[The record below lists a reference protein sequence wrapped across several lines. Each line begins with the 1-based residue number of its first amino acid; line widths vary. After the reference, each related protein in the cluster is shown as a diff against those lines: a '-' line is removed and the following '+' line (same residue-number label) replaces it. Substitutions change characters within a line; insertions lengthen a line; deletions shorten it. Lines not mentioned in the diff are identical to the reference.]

1 MKDKIVVTCIRNP
14 FKPIESQDTKYIDCL
29 QPVSLQEIIR
39 NYYPAPLDT
48 AFDVAVSVNG
58 RLLPENTIISDY
70 EINPGDFVA
79 FCAVPKGGGGGG
91 GKDIARSVAMLA
103 LVVVTAFVL
112 PPLIEGPLL
121 LMGAQ
126 IGTMVAGSLLINA
139 LLPPSIPDIEGFDTG
154 DYSNSPTYSWEPMS
168 NLYQENIALP
178 VLYGTHR
185 VTPPCIGRYV
195 STDGDKQYLN
205 LLYAIAGHYIDSID
219 DIEINDT
226 PIDYYSDIEVEKRYG
241 EINQTAIPFF
251 QDTFSDQAINT
262 PLTTSY
268 TTKQTL
274 GNSVSSIGIGISL
287 PQGLFYVNNSGG
299 LDQQSVAF
307 QIQYRR
313 VGYLTWQDYGEVT
326 ITEATNSAV
335 RRYYLISG
343 LTPDQ
348 YEVRIKLSSALPT
361 GSRYRNLTYWEYM
374 QEIVADDFTYPGIA
388 LLGLKVL
395 ATDQLSGS
403 TPRVTCLV
411 ARNNVSV
418 YTGSG
423 YENKPAMSP
432 AWVCYDILHNE
443 NCGDIPYSKI
453 IYEKFSEWA
462 DRCSE
467 KGYTCNIYFDSAMNL
482 RKALDTVSQLGR
494 GTVIQIGSKF
504 SVVYDS
510 EDLPVQRFM
519 FTMGNIIK
527 DSFQETWLSTDERAN
542 VIEVTYY
549 DEELNYSKQTITLEQ
564 AGLNTDVEL
573 KPTQIDLLGCTSR
586 DMAVKHAKY
595 LMNCNRYLTN
605 TVSFNADVDAIACLP
620 GDVIEVAHDV
630 PQWGYSGR
638 IVSATSGSVTLDRE
652 VTLYPS
658 ETYVVTIQHYDTDDR
673 ETRYVSS
680 VGQQTTT
687 DTLSIT
693 QNWTRTPS
701 KYALYSFGKVNQ
713 ATKLFR
719 VLNIS
724 RASDMQ
730 RKITALE
737 YWPDVYDDS
746 VELPYF
752 TNISDLAPVIGLQ
765 ATENLKF
772 GADGSVKNIISLTWR
787 GSAIKWY
794 VYISKISEIGP
805 WTLLGTTYNP
815 FYEVENLIPGK
826 TYYFAVNNKPNPYEF
841 LPVSVEFTGKSYVPT
856 QPTGLTATLSGQFI
870 VLNWTANA
878 DIGTYGYNI
887 YLNDS
892 LLVSN
897 YTGNRYTYRGNLTAG
912 TYNFKITALNR
923 NLEESDYSQTASI
936 SISAPSTPSPSY
948 SISGEIVTIYWTS
961 CQTSLPISHYT
972 VNGTNIGLATRYQVR
987 ITWTG
992 TQTFYVKAVDVAG
1005 NESGTGSVDVTITAV
1020 PTPTGLTA
1028 TGGVYSIILTAS
1040 VTIPEGGVLEVWSA
1054 TVNNRANAVK
1064 IGDATSTTFTHTG
1077 LGLVDIRYYWVRVRD
1092 KYGTVGDWYPSSAT
1106 NGVQGQTS
1114 TDPTDYLTILEGE
1127 ITEDQL
1133 SQELSSRINI
1143 IDHDYVYETG
1153 VYEYTDPFTMVFG
1166 GLDKMVDS
1174 IYTTVVSHDTSIED
1188 LITETQEH
1196 AAAITVLQ
1204 SEIAGLTT
1212 EEWSNTE
1219 SYIVGRYVVH
1229 DGKVYRCIQGY
1240 TPPPAY
1246 EPGETGSEEYWEDVQ
1261 AIINLVTEIDQRV
1274 DELEGTIVTKVSQT
1288 DFNALSNTVSSHTS
1302 SIAQL
1307 SNEIALKVSQSD
1319 FDAFGL
1325 LFMPDFDEDSYYSI
1339 NDWVKYG
1346 GSTYRC
1352 IQDIDFTPAPT
1363 PGVTE
1368 GWEEYWSE
1376 EEFAD
1381 TFSTYMSQVD
1391 INTTNISLY
1400 SGAITGDITYL
1411 FDNDETRTFENGVYV
1426 EDASDVE
1433 DIDLRLTQAGI
1444 EIDGINATIEL
1455 HADYIDGLDNRIS
1468 TAEAD
1473 IDGLNAQIALKASQT
1488 DFDELESRVS
1498 AAEVVIDGYTSTIG
1512 LHTSQISSLQSET
1525 SSLDNRLD
1533 TAETTISSHSSTLS
1547 NYGSRLTSAE
1557 TTISTHTSSI
1567 SNHETRISSAE
1578 TAISAGQAGTWS
1590 SISEKLTTAT
1600 YNSDQKD
1607 TNSYL
1612 RVAAL
1617 ENRFLVYD
1625 TQNVQNW
1632 NNSTTYYPGTIV
1644 KSGSTY
1650 YRCIKQSYN
1659 NQPPNS
1665 TYWVAISEGLVSQWT
1680 LKLNTNGRVAG
1691 MGMMLDSSTG
1701 SEFVILADKFKIMR
1715 PDETGN
1721 PVQIF
1726 TAGTING
1733 VNSVGISGDLI
1744 IDGSILARNIGTNEI
1759 ITQSANIKDGI
1770 ITNAKIASLDAG
1782 KITSGYIS
1790 ADRIQA
1796 GTIAVDKLTTGEF
1809 KSKIFTISVESGSG
1823 DSVIRAGKTDF
1834 DNTESGFI
1842 LGIDDSDSGKA
1853 KFFIGNNQK
1862 YINWDGKTFS
1872 VRGVIDIENIGV
1884 SWVKRNV
1891 PVKANY
1897 GDVCWSPDLSLFVAV
1912 GYAGTTSIV
1921 ITSPT
1926 GVQWTQR
1933 TVSFSGSWKGVCW
1946 SPDLELFCA
1955 VGESGKVMTSPDGI
1969 SWTERTGA
1977 SGDWR
1982 KVCWSPELGLF
1993 CAVASA
1999 GIYRIMTSPNGID
2012 WTQRGN
2018 TGVLYDICWSSDLEL
2033 FVAVGVDTV
2042 KYSSDGINWSNASIT
2057 YPGGYSSNLALT
2069 AVCWSEDLTKF
2080 IAVGYLSDYG
2090 SISYVSTNGTSWSN
2104 YNDMEMAYTP
2114 YAVCWVPEV
2123 SLVVAIGSQSCWTS
2137 LDGLNWVDHYFSS
2150 SEIYYGLAY
2159 APTVPRLVAIGGVSW
2174 SNYHCKT
2181 S

>member
-48 AFDVAVSVNG
+48 AFDVAVAVNG

-112 PPLIEGPLL
+112 PPLIEAPLL

-139 LLPPSIPDIEGFDTG
+139 LLPPSTPDIEGFDTG

-313 VGYLTWQDYGEVT
+313 VGYPTWQDYGEVT

-348 YEVRIKLSSALPT
+348 YEVQIKLSSALPT

-432 AWVCYDILHNE
+432 AWGCYDILHNE

-519 FTMGNIIK
+519 FTMGNIIQ

-794 VYISKISEIGP
+794 VYISPISEIGP
-805 WTLLGTTYNP
+805 WTLLGTKYNP

-936 SISAPSTPSPSY
+936 SISAPSTPSR
-948 SISGEIVTIYWTS
+948 
-961 CQTSLPISHYT
+961 
-972 VNGTNIGLATRYQVR
+972 A
-987 ITWTG
+987 
-992 TQTFYVKAVDVAG
+992 
-1005 NESGTGSVDVTITAV
+1005 ESD
-1020 PTPTGLTA
+1020 
-1028 TGGVYSIILTAS
+1028 
-1040 VTIPEGGVLEVWSA
+1040 
-1054 TVNNRANAVK
+1054 R
-1064 IGDATSTTFTHTG
+1064 H
-1077 LGLVDIRYYWVRVRD
+1077 
-1092 KYGTVGDWYPSSAT
+1092 
-1106 NGVQGQTS
+1106 
-1114 TDPTDYLTILEGE
+1114 
-1127 ITEDQL
+1127 
-1133 SQELSSRINI
+1133 
-1143 IDHDYVYETG
+1143 
-1153 VYEYTDPFTMVFG
+1153 
-1166 GLDKMVDS
+1166 
-1174 IYTTVVSHDTSIED
+1174 
-1188 LITETQEH
+1188 
-1196 AAAITVLQ
+1196 
-1204 SEIAGLTT
+1204 
-1212 EEWSNTE
+1212 
-1219 SYIVGRYVVH
+1219 
-1229 DGKVYRCIQGY
+1229 
-1240 TPPPAY
+1240 
-1246 EPGETGSEEYWEDVQ
+1246 
-1261 AIINLVTEIDQRV
+1261 
-1274 DELEGTIVTKVSQT
+1274 
-1288 DFNALSNTVSSHTS
+1288 
-1302 SIAQL
+1302 
-1307 SNEIALKVSQSD
+1307 
-1319 FDAFGL
+1319 
-1325 LFMPDFDEDSYYSI
+1325 
-1339 NDWVKYG
+1339 
-1346 GSTYRC
+1346 
-1352 IQDIDFTPAPT
+1352 
-1363 PGVTE
+1363 
-1368 GWEEYWSE
+1368 
-1376 EEFAD
+1376 
-1381 TFSTYMSQVD
+1381 
-1391 INTTNISLY
+1391 
-1400 SGAITGDITYL
+1400 
-1411 FDNDETRTFENGVYV
+1411 
-1426 EDASDVE
+1426 
-1433 DIDLRLTQAGI
+1433 LR
-1444 EIDGINATIEL
+1444 
-1455 HADYIDGLDNRIS
+1455 
-1468 TAEAD
+1468 
-1473 IDGLNAQIALKASQT
+1473 
-1488 DFDELESRVS
+1488 
-1498 AAEVVIDGYTSTIG
+1498 
-1512 LHTSQISSLQSET
+1512 
-1525 SSLDNRLD
+1525 
-1533 TAETTISSHSSTLS
+1533 
-1547 NYGSRLTSAE
+1547 
-1557 TTISTHTSSI
+1557 
-1567 SNHETRISSAE
+1567 
-1578 TAISAGQAGTWS
+1578 
-1590 SISEKLTTAT
+1590 
-1600 YNSDQKD
+1600 
-1607 TNSYL
+1607 
-1612 RVAAL
+1612 
-1617 ENRFLVYD
+1617 
-1625 TQNVQNW
+1625 
-1632 NNSTTYYPGTIV
+1632 
-1644 KSGSTY
+1644 
-1650 YRCIKQSYN
+1650 
-1659 NQPPNS
+1659 
-1665 TYWVAISEGLVSQWT
+1665 
-1680 LKLNTNGRVAG
+1680 
-1691 MGMMLDSSTG
+1691 
-1701 SEFVILADKFKIMR
+1701 
-1715 PDETGN
+1715 
-1721 PVQIF
+1721 
-1726 TAGTING
+1726 
-1733 VNSVGISGDLI
+1733 
-1744 IDGSILARNIGTNEI
+1744 
-1759 ITQSANIKDGI
+1759 
-1770 ITNAKIASLDAG
+1770 
-1782 KITSGYIS
+1782 
-1790 ADRIQA
+1790 
-1796 GTIAVDKLTTGEF
+1796 
-1809 KSKIFTISVESGSG
+1809 
-1823 DSVIRAGKTDF
+1823 
-1834 DNTESGFI
+1834 
-1842 LGIDDSDSGKA
+1842 
-1853 KFFIGNNQK
+1853 
-1862 YINWDGKTFS
+1862 
-1872 VRGVIDIENIGV
+1872 
-1884 SWVKRNV
+1884 
-1891 PVKANY
+1891 
-1897 GDVCWSPDLSLFVAV
+1897 
-1912 GYAGTTSIV
+1912 
-1921 ITSPT
+1921 
-1926 GVQWTQR
+1926 
-1933 TVSFSGSWKGVCW
+1933 
-1946 SPDLELFCA
+1946 
-1955 VGESGKVMTSPDGI
+1955 
-1969 SWTERTGA
+1969 
-1977 SGDWR
+1977 
-1982 KVCWSPELGLF
+1982 
-1993 CAVASA
+1993 
-1999 GIYRIMTSPNGID
+1999 
-2012 WTQRGN
+2012 
-2018 TGVLYDICWSSDLEL
+2018 
-2033 FVAVGVDTV
+2033 
-2042 KYSSDGINWSNASIT
+2042 
-2057 YPGGYSSNLALT
+2057 
-2069 AVCWSEDLTKF
+2069 
-2080 IAVGYLSDYG
+2080 
-2090 SISYVSTNGTSWSN
+2090 
-2104 YNDMEMAYTP
+2104 
-2114 YAVCWVPEV
+2114 
-2123 SLVVAIGSQSCWTS
+2123 
-2137 LDGLNWVDHYFSS
+2137 
-2150 SEIYYGLAY
+2150 
-2159 APTVPRLVAIGGVSW
+2159 
-2174 SNYHCKT
+2174 
-2181 S
+2181 